1 MYGRLLVCVMALL
14 ACAVM
19 PAFADRN
26 IAFVVGNASYNKAEP
41 LANAKRDA
49 AAVADRLRDL
59 GFEVTEV
66 FDGDAFTLNRAADRF
81 VTQARNADLALFYF
95 AGHGIQLFD
104 QNFLLARD
112 VDPNN
117 IAQVAD
123 LGLDLTQFTTRLRSS
138 GAVRIALLIDAC
150 RINPFPFEETVRLVD
165 LLRKAGGGKTGAP
178 ADVSAGAR
186 GLARVVLVEPNNKQR
201 TDGNAET
208 LFFFAAQPGQVSF
221 DGAGQ
226 NSYFVEGLR
235 EELSKGGRPL
245 TEVFRNV
252 SAYVRT
258 VTKGEQIPQVVSDWT
273 ADVTLGR
280 AAVERVVYQ
289 VIANA
294 DDKPLSKEDRDLVLR
309 SANGF
314 SKFSGDFIAKAGIGD
329 LPSGDMSDDDRERAR
344 NAGLVQGFTID
355 YDLDRDGRD
364 EVLSVHFQQTGY
376 WLTFHS
382 QGVIAQVASCFDGD
396 TPSAVEI
403 ALKDIN
409 GDRKPEVFVAYE
421 TESTTGWGKFCI
433 LEFKGVP
440 NLAERRRASTGQINL
455 GFSAFRTL
463 LRGEAGWNVTVA
475 NDNTIKVCGGSNC
488 HSSWT
493 YGHDG
498 EKFRLLDLSG
508 DKPGAAAG
516 LPFADENERTGNL
529 YSAFTRSGGPLLASQ
544 GWRSTRKPEGSIV
557 SARIGSRTEI
567 AYECSRNSVGT
578 IAFEALELRDK
589 PGSIA
594 TGAGEIEIE
603 PTLAYG
609 ESADK
614 APMLLDGKPC
624 GPISISAGDNGLIQI
639 QAPDDRNSACLD
651 GLARAKI
658 ATFPLLHQNAL
669 LRVRLEGGGQALS
682 QARAFC
688 GGRLANALPVAP
700 QEERA
705 PASRSDM
712 AGGLDARARQFLED
726 YMKRTE
732 GETEQVL
739 SFVRNNFGAEIRYY
753 GKTVPLAQVV
763 QEKRSYLNRWPQR
776 RYTLKPDAVNIR
788 CDEARSSCLMSG
800 ELDYDVRDPRS
811 ARASSGSATYELRVL
826 FSQAGPKIVEESG
839 RTLARRN

>member
-1 MYGRLLVCVMALL
+1 MTGRLVACVMALL
-14 ACAVM
+14 AWAVT
-19 PAFADRN
+19 PALADRN
-26 IAFVVGNASYNKAEP
+26 IAFVVGNSRYEKAEP
-41 LANAKRDA
+41 LANAQRDA

-66 FDGDAFTLNRAADRF
+66 FDGDAFSLNRAAYRF

-95 AGHGIQLFD
+95 AGHGVQLFD

-112 VDPNN
+112 VDPNK

-123 LGLDLTQFTTRLRSS
+123 LGLDLTNFMTRLRGS

-150 RINPFPFEETVRLVD
+150 RINPFGFEETVRLVD
-165 LLRKAGGGKTGAP
+165 LVRKAGGGKPAAP
-178 ADVSAGAR
+178 ADAAAGSR
-186 GLARVVLVEPNNKQR
+186 GLARVILVDPSKQR

-245 TEVFRNV
+245 TEIFRNV

-280 AAVERVVYQ
+280 ATAERVAYQ
-289 VIANA
+289 VISNN
-294 DDKPLSKEDRDLVLR
+294 DDKPLSKDERDLVLR
-309 SANGF
+309 LANGF
-314 SKFSGDFIAKAGIGD
+314 SKFHGDFIAKAGIGD

-344 NAGLVQGFTID
+344 KLGLVQGFTID

-364 EVLSVHFQQTGY
+364 EVLSVYFQQTGY

-421 TESTTGWGKFCI
+421 TENTTGWGKFCV

-463 LRGEAGWNVTVA
+463 LRGEAGWNVTIA

-493 YGHDG
+493 YSYDG

-508 DKPGAAAG
+508 DKPGAAAS
-516 LPFADENERTGNL
+516 LPFADERERAGNL
-529 YSAFTRSGGPLLASQ
+529 YSAFMRSGGPLLASQ
-544 GWRSTRKPEGSIV
+544 GWRSARKPEGSIV
-557 SARIGSRTEI
+557 SARIGNRTEV
-567 AYECSRNSVGT
+567 AYECSRNGVGT
-578 IAFEALELRDK
+578 IAYEALELRDK
-589 PGSIA
+589 SGPNA

-614 APMLLDGKPC
+614 VPMLLDGKPC
-624 GPISISAGDNGLIQI
+624 GPISISTGDNGLIQI
-639 QAPDDRNSACLD
+639 QTPDDGKSACLD

-658 ATFPLLHQNAL
+658 ATFPLLYQNAL

-700 QEERA
+700 TEERA
-705 PASRSDM
+705 PVSPPDK
-712 AGGLDARARQFLED
+712 AGGLDVRARQFLED

-739 SFVRNNFGAEIRYY
+739 SFVRNNFGAEISYY

-776 RYTLKPDAVNIR
+776 RYTLKPDAMKIQ

-811 ARASSGSATYELRVL
+811 SRASSGAATYELRVL